1 MKLSYLIIILLIFY
15 SCKKEK
21 AEDKIY
27 QSKIFYEKAKK
38 FVNENISDSA
48 FYYFNLAKNDYLNN
62 YDSIGAGKSLVNMAI
77 IQHNNGD
84 YYGSIETSLEANK
97 LLKNENDSIVKSTLA
112 SNYNNMAICSS
123 FLKNYNESVDFYK
136 KALQFS
142 NDNKNRYV
150 YNNNI
155 GDAFILLDKYKEA
168 KEYLETALL
177 TKDSLTY
184 AKALNNLARAKFLE
198 DKTYDALP
206 ELNKALRIRQNKEDL
221 EGQNSSFSTLAD
233 FYLEN
238 DPEKSFFFAQK
249 LLETAEKIKI
259 AEDQTNALRRL
270 ISLNPSNYLKNFQ
283 RLTAINDSTQSA
295 RNKAKNQF
303 AVVRYDVEQKNAENQ
318 NLKLK
323 DVENKINII
332 YLSFGS
338 GILALALIIGF
349 FWNEKRKKNIRHE
362 KEQEKQLEVKNTELK
377 YSKKVH
383 DVVANGIYQVMTK
396 IENQSDFSKEETLDE
411 LEFVYEKSRDI
422 SYENTDSHDEKF
434 NEKISKL
441 VASFKNDEIKTFTV
455 GNQEETWENVTKST
469 QTELYQIIRELLVNM
484 KKHSKANNVILKF
497 EKINNL
503 ININYADNGIG
514 ISDELIFKNGLS
526 NTVSRI
532 ENINGKITFETKTE
546 KGLKVNISFPVS

>member
-1 MKLSYLIIILLIFY
+1 MRLSYLIIILLIFY
-15 SCKKEK
+15 SCKKER

-27 QSKIFYEKAKK
+27 QPKRYYEKAKK
-38 FVNENISDSA
+38 FANENTSDSA

-62 YDSIGAGKSLVNMAI
+62 YDSIGTGKSLVNMAI

-112 SNYNNMAICSS
+112 SNYNNMAISSS

-142 NDNKNRYV
+142 NDDKNRYV

-155 GDAFILLDKYKEA
+155 GDAFILLGKYKEA
-168 KEYLETALL
+168 KKHLETALL

-198 DKTYDALP
+198 DKTYNALP
-206 ELNKALRIRQNKEDL
+206 ELNKALKIRQDKENL

-233 FYLEN
+233 FYL
-238 DPEKSFFFAQK
+238 DKDLQKSLFFAHK

-259 AEDQTNALRRL
+259 PEDQINALQRL
-270 ISLNPSNYLKNFQ
+270 ISLNPSNYLQNFQ
-283 RLTAINDSTQSA
+283 RLTTINDSTQTA

-332 YLSFGS
+332 YLSFGL
-338 GILALALIIGF
+338 GISALTLIIGY
-349 FWNEKRKKNIRHE
+349 FWNEKRKKSIRHE

-396 IENQSDFSKEETLDE
+396 IENQDDFNKEQTLDE

-422 SYENTDSHDEKF
+422 SYENPDSHDEAF
-434 NEKISKL
+434 HEKISKL
-441 VASFKNDEIKTFTV
+441 VASFKNEAINTFTV
-455 GNQEETWENVTKST
+455 GNQKETWKDTTNST
-469 QTELYQIIRELLVNM
+469 QADVYQVIRELLVNM
-484 KKHSKANNVILKF
+484 KKHSKASNVIFKF
-497 EKINNL
+497 ERINNQ
-503 ININYADNGIG
+503 INIQYTDNGIG

-532 ENINGKITFETKTE
+532 ENIHGKITFETKTE
-546 KGLKVNISFPVS
+546 KGLKINLSFPVS

>member
-15 SCKKEK
+15 SCKKERT
-21 AEDKIY
+21 EDKRY
-27 QSKIFYEKAKK
+27 QPKRYYQKAKK
-38 FVNENISDSA
+38 FANENTSDSA

-62 YDSIGAGKSLVNMAI
+62 YDSVGAGKSLVNMAI
-77 IQHNNGD
+77 IQHNYGD

-112 SNYNNMAICSS
+112 SNYNNMAISSS

-136 KALQFS
+136 KALRFS
-142 NDNKNRYV
+142 NDDKNRYV

-155 GDAFILLDKYKEA
+155 GDAFILLGKYKEA
-168 KEYLETALL
+168 KKYLEIALL

-198 DKTYDALP
+198 DKTYNALP
-206 ELNKALRIRQNKEDL
+206 ELNKALRIRQDKESL

-233 FYLEN
+233 FYLDK
-238 DPEKSFFFAQK
+238 DPEKSLFFAQK
-249 LLETAEKIKI
+249 LLETAEKINI
-259 AEDQTNALRRL
+259 PEDQINALQRL
-270 ISLNPSNYLKNFQ
+270 ISLDPSNYLKNFKK
-283 RLTAINDSTQSA
+283 LTAINDNTQSA

-332 YLSFGS
+332 YLSFGL
-338 GILALALIIGF
+338 GISALTLIVGY
-349 FWNEKRKKNIRHE
+349 FWNEKRKKSIRQE
-362 KEQEKQLEVKNTELK
+362 KEQEKQLEVKNTQLK
-377 YSKKVH
+377 MSKKVH

-396 IENQSDFSKEETLDE
+396 IENQNDFNKEQALDE

-441 VASFKNDEIKTFTV
+441 VASFKNDEINTFTV
-455 GNQEETWENVTKST
+455 GNQEETWESVTKST
-469 QTELYQIIRELLVNM
+469 QTEIYQIIRELLVNM
-484 KKHSKANNVILKF
+484 KKHSEANNVVFKF

-503 ININYADNGIG
+503 ISINYADNGIG

>member
-15 SCKKEK
+15 SCKKERT
-21 AEDKIY
+21 EDKIY
-27 QSKIFYEKAKK
+27 QPKRYYQKAKN
-38 FVNENISDSA
+38 FANENTSDSA

-62 YDSIGAGKSLVNMAI
+62 YDSVGAGKSLVNMAI

-112 SNYNNMAICSS
+112 SNYNNMAISSS

-136 KALQFS
+136 KALRFS
-142 NDNKNRYV
+142 NDDKNRYV

-155 GDAFILLDKYKEA
+155 GDAFILLGKYKEA
-168 KEYLETALL
+168 KKYLEIALL

-198 DKTYDALP
+198 DKTYNALP
-206 ELNKALRIRQNKEDL
+206 ELNKALRIRQDKENL

-233 FYLEN
+233 FYLDK
-238 DPEKSFFFAQK
+238 DPEKSLFFAQK
-249 LLETAEKIKI
+249 LLETAEKINI
-259 AEDQTNALRRL
+259 PEDQINALQRL
-270 ISLNPSNYLKNFQ
+270 ISLDPSNYLKNFKK
-283 RLTAINDSTQSA
+283 LTAINDNTQSA

-332 YLSFGS
+332 YLSFGL
-338 GILALALIIGF
+338 GISALTLIVGY
-349 FWNEKRKKNIRHE
+349 FWNEKRKKSIRQE
-362 KEQEKQLEVKNTELK
+362 KEQEKQLEVKNTQLK
-377 YSKKVH
+377 MSKKVH

-396 IENQSDFSKEETLDE
+396 IENQNDFNKEQTLDE

-422 SYENTDSHDEKF
+422 SYENPDSHDEKF
-434 NEKISKL
+434 NEKISQL
-441 VASFKNDEIKTFTV
+441 VASFKNDEINTFTV

-469 QTELYQIIRELLVNM
+469 QTEVYQIIRELLVNM
-484 KKHSKANNVILKF
+484 KKHSEANNVVFKF

>member
-15 SCKKEK
+15 SCKKERT
-21 AEDKIY
+21 EDKIY
-27 QSKIFYEKAKK
+27 QPKRYYQKAKK
-38 FVNENISDSA
+38 FANENTSDSA

-62 YDSIGAGKSLVNMAI
+62 YDSVGAGKSLVNMAI

-112 SNYNNMAICSS
+112 SNYNNMAISSS

-136 KALQFS
+136 KALRFS
-142 NDNKNRYV
+142 NDDKNRYV

-155 GDAFILLDKYKEA
+155 GDAFILLGKYKEA
-168 KEYLETALL
+168 KKYLEIALL

-198 DKTYDALP
+198 DKTYNALP
-206 ELNKALRIRQNKEDL
+206 ELNKALRIRQDKENL

-233 FYLEN
+233 FYLDK
-238 DPEKSFFFAQK
+238 DPEKSLFFAQK
-249 LLETAEKIKI
+249 LLETAEKINI
-259 AEDQTNALRRL
+259 PEDQINALQRL
-270 ISLNPSNYLKNFQ
+270 ISLDPSNYLKNFKK
-283 RLTAINDSTQSA
+283 LTAINDNTQSA

-332 YLSFGS
+332 YLSFGL
-338 GILALALIIGF
+338 GISALTLIVGY
-349 FWNEKRKKNIRHE
+349 FWNEKRKKSIRQE
-362 KEQEKQLEVKNTELK
+362 KEQEKQLEVKNTQLK
-377 YSKKVH
+377 MSKKVH

-396 IENQSDFSKEETLDE
+396 IENQNDFNKEQTLDE

-422 SYENTDSHDEKF
+422 SYENPDSHDEKF

-441 VASFKNDEIKTFTV
+441 VASFKNDEINTFTV

-469 QTELYQIIRELLVNM
+469 QTEIYQIIRELLVNM
-484 KKHSKANNVILKF
+484 KKHSEANNVVFKF